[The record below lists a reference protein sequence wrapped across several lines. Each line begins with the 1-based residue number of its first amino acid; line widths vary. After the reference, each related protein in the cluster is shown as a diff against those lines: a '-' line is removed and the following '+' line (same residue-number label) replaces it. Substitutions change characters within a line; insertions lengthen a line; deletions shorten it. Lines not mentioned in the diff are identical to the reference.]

1 MRFLLILLAT
11 TAALAQTVRQTQS
24 SNTTESLRGV
34 SAVSQKIAWASG
46 THGTYLR
53 TIDGGHTWIPA
64 QVPDAST
71 LDFRGVVAFS
81 ADEAF
86 LMSSG
91 PRRSVPHLPHFRC
104 GQHWQLQFTATNPK
118 SFFDSIA
125 FWDPTHGIVLGDP
138 IPDETGKDSGQLK
151 FQLLMTDDGHTWT
164 PIPSSQLPPALEAE
178 GAFAASNSCLAI
190 LPKGCHPEH
199 SERSW
204 SPQNHRCCARVCRAE
219 PLS

>member
-34 SAVSQKIAWASG
+34 SAVTQKIAWASG

-53 TIDGGHTWIPA
+53 TTDGGRTWIPA

-91 PRRSVPHLPHFRC
+91 PGDQSRIYHTSDAGR
-104 GQHWQLQFTATNPK
+104 HWQLQFTATNPK

-125 FWDPTHGIVLGDP
+125 FWDSTHGIVLGDP
-138 IPDETGKDSGQLK
+138 IPDEAGKNSGQLK
-151 FQLLMTDDGHTWT
+151 FQLLMTTTAIPGRPFLLPNSLRRSKPKAPSPPAT
-164 PIPSSQLPPALEAE
+164 PASPSSPGRLRFRATHPKRISPL
-178 GAFAASNSCLAI
+178 I
-190 LPKGCHPEH
+190 L
-199 SERSW
+199 
-204 SPQNHRCCARVCRAE
+204 
-219 PLS
+219 